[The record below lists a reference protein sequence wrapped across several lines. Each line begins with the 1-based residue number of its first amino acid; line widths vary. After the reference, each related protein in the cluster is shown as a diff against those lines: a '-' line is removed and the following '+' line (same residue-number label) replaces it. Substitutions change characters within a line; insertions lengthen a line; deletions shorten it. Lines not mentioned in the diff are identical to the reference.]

1 MAKAKLISQAPV
13 LIVSDFEKSVAY
25 WEEKVG
31 FKANLW
37 GDPPNF
43 AILHRDACRLM
54 LSQKPEGHKVV
65 PNWQVVD
72 NMWNAYF
79 WVDDAKSF
87 YEELVA
93 SGAEIDYHLHEK
105 PYGVLEF
112 GIQDPDGH
120 DIGFGQDLSA

>member
-25 WEEKVG
+25 WRDKIG
-31 FKANLW
+31 FEARLW
-37 GDPPNF
+37 GDPVNF
-43 AILHRDACRLM
+43 AILRRDACFLM
-54 LSQKPEGHKVV
+54 LSEKPEDHKIV
-65 PNWQVVD
+65 PNWQVVS

-120 DIGFGQDLSA
+120 DIGFGQDLNV